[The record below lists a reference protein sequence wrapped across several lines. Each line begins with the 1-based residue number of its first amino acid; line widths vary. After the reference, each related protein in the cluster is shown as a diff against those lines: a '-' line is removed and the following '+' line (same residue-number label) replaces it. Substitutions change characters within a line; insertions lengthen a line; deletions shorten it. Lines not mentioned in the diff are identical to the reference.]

1 MRAAAQIPPL
11 IYAASP
17 THLLS
22 LQKVHG
28 FGARLW
34 SAAFLEIYQAQEQH
48 VLPPLPLLLQVH
60 GFGARQWSAFL
71 EVYRA
76 QEQHVLHLVQPVW
89 DSPDHGF
96 RVLWEQLGSTPA
108 AGTEASVKGGA
119 SSRSAEAEGPTA
131 EEAAWGDGGHGGRG
145 GCYSA
150 LLRYV
155 RVPLS
160 RCCFH
165 STVSVRRLGLSGLLG
180 LNGHQVAAL
189 MQVKGRQ
196 GGCRDAG

>member
-1 MRAAAQIPPL
+1 MLLIENMWAAAHILPPH

-17 THLLS
+17 THLL
-22 LQKVHG
+22 
-28 FGARLW
+28 
-34 SAAFLEIYQAQEQH
+34 
-48 VLPPLPLLLQVH
+48 PLLKVH

-89 DSPDHGF
+89 DSPDRGF
-96 RVLWEQLGSTPA
+96 CVLWEQLLGSTSA
-108 AGTEASVKGGA
+108 AGTEATANGRGA
-119 SSRSAEAEGPTA
+119 SSRSAEAEGLA
-131 EEAAWGDGGHGGRG
+131 EAVVGGGGGR
-145 GCYSA
+145 CYAA
-150 LLRYV
+150 LLQYV

-180 LNGHQVAAL
+180 LSGHQVAAL
-189 MQVKGRQ
+189 MQVKG
-196 GGCRDAG
+196 G